1 MPIKLI
7 PTTPKKSLNA
17 AFLKV
22 RPLRSEIDTFK
33 ANLINLL
40 DKIDEAER
48 EENQKTHVRDFLVN
62 TYYKGKN
69 EFNTKGTIDLVIHTD
84 GTNKSPVVVIIEAK
98 RPSNKSEWISTDKP
112 NGKAL
117 HELVLYYLRERIDE
131 NNINIKN
138 IVLTNI
144 YEWYIID
151 AAYFDKVFY
160 QNKQLV
166 KDYQAWRAG
175 QKVTSD
181 TALFYTGI
189 VKPLIESL
197 EEEIPCTYFDIRS
210 YNKALRNTDIADDKQ
225 LIELQKLLSEF
236 HLLKVPFANDS
247 NKLDKRF
254 YSELLH
260 IIGLTEI
267 KEGSKKLIGRHKEED
282 RMIGSILEDTILQL
296 DSRDKLNR
304 IKNASQY
311 GNNKD
316 EKLFNIALEL
326 TITWVNR
333 ILFLKLLE
341 GQLLSYHKGDKAYLF
356 LNHNMIRE
364 FDQLD
369 ALFFQVLAKRFNERN
384 AHVGARFDHV
394 PYLNSSL
401 FEPTELE
408 HDTLFISNLSDD
420 KTIPI
425 QAQTVLKGQNGA
437 KRSGELSTLE
447 YLFAFLDAY
456 DFSGEGS
463 EDIQEDNKP
472 LINASVLGLIFE
484 KINGYKD
491 GSFFTPGFITMY
503 MCRETIRKAVVQKFN
518 ETKGWDCESLDQLY
532 DKIENRN
539 EANTIINS
547 IKICDPAVGSGHFL
561 VSALNEMIAVKSD
574 LKVLQDR
581 DDKRLKEYHVE
592 VVNDELIVRDE
603 DGNPFKYNPHNKE
616 SQRVQEALFHEKQ
629 NIIERCLFG
638 VDINPNSVKIC
649 RLRLWIELLKNAYY
663 ITHDFNRGLA
673 ELQTLPNIDINIK
686 CGNSLVSRFAID
698 ADIKDVLKNAKQ
710 WNIESYKM
718 AVDGY
723 RNAKS
728 KDEKRELESLI
739 EKIKGDFKSE
749 VDRPFKKKISDA
761 RGKAEKY
768 AIDITNL
775 TAFGQQIDKK
785 LLKDHEDAVV
795 QLTKLE
801 SEREDITSNKIYE
814 NGFEWRFEFPEVLSD
829 EGDFLGFDV
838 VIGNPPY
845 FAMSKI
851 KEQGSYFENG
861 GYYTYSKS
869 ADIYCL
875 FYEKGIQLLK
885 YKGILTFITSNSW
898 LRTQYGAQLRTFLIE
913 HANPLQLLNIE
924 DTQVFEDAT
933 VESNI
938 IEIEKSPYLRNIKA
952 ASLKSDFNLN
962 QSLEKY
968 FKKNSRLIQ
977 NLPQTGWTIGNEE
990 ESSLKAKLE
999 NQGVLLKNLNYQ
1011 ILRGF
1016 TTGFND
1022 AFFISTD
1029 MKNNLVMAD
1038 PKCESLIKPAL
1049 RGKDITKFG
1058 FEWKNIWV
1066 LLIKQGLTK
1075 QLNTNNE
1082 DPEVFFSNHYPSLYK
1097 HLKEMGNSILG
1108 KGKGLYK
1115 RDDQGDHWWEL
1126 RPCAYYNEF
1135 ERPKIIWGE
1144 LSDSQKFAYDES
1156 GFYSNNTI
1164 FFITGN
1170 DLKYLI
1176 SILNS
1181 KVAKWYFNEISTS
1194 SGMGT
1199 NRWLKYKIE
1208 LLPIKQPLV
1217 EDKLKI
1223 ENLASEILEQKKQSL
1238 NADITE
1244 LETQIDQLVYELYG
1258 LTEEEIR
1265 IVEGK

>member
-1 MPIKLI
+1 MPLKLI
-7 PTTPKKSLNA
+7 PISPKKSLNA

-40 DKIDEAER
+40 NKIDEAER

-69 EFNTKGTIDLVIHTD
+69 EINTKGTIDLVIHTD
-84 GTNKSPVVVIIEAK
+84 GTNKSPVGVIIEAK
-98 RPSNKSEWISTDKP
+98 RPSNKGEWITADKP

-117 HELVLYYLRERIDE
+117 QELVLYYLRERIDE

-151 AAYFDKVFY
+151 AAYFDKLFY
-160 QNKQLV
+160 QNKKLV

-210 YNKALRNTDIADDKQ
+210 YNKSLRNTDIADDKQ

-304 IKNASQY
+304 VKNASQY
-311 GNNKD
+311 GNTRD

-425 QAQTVLKGQNGA
+425 HPQTVLKGQNGA

-518 ETKGWDCESLDQLY
+518 ETKGWDCENLDQLY
-532 DKIENRN
+532 DKIEDRN

-581 DDKRLKEYHVE
+581 NDKRLKEYHVE

-603 DGNPFKYNPHNKE
+603 DGNPFKYYPHIKE

-663 ITHDFNRGLA
+663 KNQM
-673 ELQTLPNIDINIK
+673 ELETLPNIDINIK

-698 ADIKDVLKNAKQ
+698 ADLKPALRESK
-710 WNIESYKM
+710 WNISS
-718 AVDGY
+718 Y
-723 RNAKS
+723 RNAIS
-728 KDEKRELESLI
+728 TYHHANNKDEKRELEGLILAIKQNFTSQIRRNDPLRKKLDKLASELYHRFTGTFLFEPEVPYGNKNSELENKSKKEQERI
-739 EKIKGDFKSE
+739 EKEIE
-749 VDRPFKKKISDA
+749 EI
-761 RGKAEKY
+761 
-768 AIDITNL
+768 N
-775 TAFGQQIDKK
+775 KK
-785 LLKDHEDAVV
+785 LEEIKNN
-795 QLTKLE
+795 T
-801 SEREDITSNKIYE
+801 IYL
-814 NGFEWRFEFPEVLSD
+814 NSFEWRFEFPEVLSD
-829 EGDFLGFDV
+829 EGEFLGFDV

-845 FAMSKI
+845 IRQEEFTDIKNHLKSKFKIYHSIADLLTYFVELSYNILKPNGIFQFIISNKFTRADYGKVMRQFLLDKTQLTHFIDFSGVPVFDEATVDAAILGYIKSEGKDNEFKYFNVQKDKLIIADFENFVLENVTLINQNTLNEGTWSFQSGNILFI
-851 KEQGSYFENG
+851 KEKVESQGIPLKAWEIVINYGIKTGLNEAFVIDQATRDRLIAEDPRSEEILKPMVRG
-861 GYYTYSKS
+861 R
-869 ADIYCL
+869 DIQKYNL
-875 FYEKGIQLLK
+875 EYEKLYLIGTFPAKSLNIDE
-885 YKGILTFITSNSW
+885 YKSIKNYLELFGTSIYQSGEKGSRKKTSNKW
-898 LRTQYGAQLRTFLIE
+898 FETQD
-913 HANPLQLLNIE
+913 NIAYWQ
-924 DTQVFEDAT
+924 DY
-933 VESNI
+933 
-938 IEIEKSPYLRNIKA
+938 EKPKIMY
-952 ASLKSDFNLN
+952 
-962 QSLEKY
+962 
-968 FKKNSRLIQ
+968 
-977 NLPQTGWTIGNEE
+977 P
-990 ESSLKAKLE
+990 
-999 NQGVLLKNLNYQ
+999 
-1011 ILRGF
+1011 
-1016 TTGFND
+1016 
-1022 AFFISTD
+1022 
-1029 MKNNLVMAD
+1029 VM
-1038 PKCESLIKPAL
+1038 
-1049 RGKDITKFG
+1049 TKF
-1058 FEWKNIWV
+1058 
-1066 LLIKQGLTK
+1066 
-1075 QLNTNNE
+1075 LN
-1082 DPEVFFSNHYPSLYK
+1082 FAY
-1097 HLKEMGNSILG
+1097 
-1108 KGKGLYK
+1108 
-1115 RDDQGDHWWEL
+1115 DDQGFYGNDKVFTLLGEQIEWLTCFFNSKLWAYCFRDNFPELLGGTREL
-1126 RPCAYYNEF
+1126 RKVFMEEIKVKKVDDDVLEICKNYIQ
-1135 ERPKIIWGE
+1135 KIKDG
-1144 LSDSQKFAYDES
+1144 D
-1156 GFYSNNTI
+1156 NTI
-1164 FFITGN
+1164 
-1170 DLKYLI
+1170 
-1176 SILNS
+1176 
-1181 KVAKWYFNEISTS
+1181 
-1194 SGMGT
+1194 
-1199 NRWLKYKIE
+1199 
-1208 LLPIKQPLV
+1208 V
-1217 EDKLKI
+1217 E
-1223 ENLASEILEQKKQSL
+1223 
-1238 NADITE
+1238 
-1244 LETQIDQLVYELYG
+1244 QIDQLVYELYG